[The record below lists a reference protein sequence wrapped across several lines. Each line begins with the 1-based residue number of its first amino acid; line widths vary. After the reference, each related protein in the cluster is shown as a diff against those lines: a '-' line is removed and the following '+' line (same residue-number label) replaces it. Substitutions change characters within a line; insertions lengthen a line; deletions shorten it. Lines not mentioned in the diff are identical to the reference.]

1 MRKFVVTVNGTS
13 YEVEVEEV
21 GAETAA
27 VSAPAPAAKPAAP
40 KAAPAAPKAAPKA
53 AAGDGDPIKAPMPG
67 IFYSAPSPN
76 AKPFVTV
83 GSRVK
88 KGDVVCIIEA
98 MKLMNEITADRDGE
112 IVDVCLTDGAG
123 SWDLYP
129 DVCKYQAASAV
140 MREIMEVYGAEPRQS
155 DTASGTLIK
164 PTMKIIGIA

>member
-67 IFYSAPSPN
+67 NILAVK
-76 AKPFVTV
+76 AKV
-83 GSRVK
+83 GDKVK
-88 KGDVVCIIEA
+88 AGDAVVILEA
-98 MKLMNEITADRDGE
+98 MKMENPIPAPKDGTITS
-112 IVDVCLTDGAG
+112 ILVDKGATVESG
-123 SWDLYP
+123 
-129 DVCKYQAASAV
+129 AV
-140 MREIMEVYGAEPRQS
+140 LA
-155 DTASGTLIK
+155 T
-164 PTMKIIGIA
+164 IA